1 MSVAIYPGSFDP
13 LTNGHFDIVKR
24 CAGHFEK
31 LYLVVANSSKKSY
44 LFSHDERV
52 ALAKDVLSSVDGVE
66 VVGWQ
71 GLTIDCARKYK
82 ATAILRGVRAISD
95 FDYEFSIA
103 HTHTQLAPE
112 IETFLVLASPQHSFV
127 ASNLVKE
134 VARNGGDVSS
144 FVPKP
149 ILTALN
155 QKFS

>member
-24 CAGHFEK
+24 FAGHFEK

-71 GLTIDCARKYK
+71 GLMIVLGSTRRQRFFVVYG
-82 ATAILRGVRAISD
+82 RSAIS
-95 FDYEFSIA
+95 I
-103 HTHTQLAPE
+103 T
-112 IETFLVLASPQHSFV
+112 SFQ
-127 ASNLVKE
+127 SLIPIRSWLQKL
-134 VARNGGDVSS
+134 
-144 FVPKP
+144 KP
-149 ILTALN
+149 SWCSLALN
-155 QKFS
+155 TVSLHPTL